1 MPPEQLNYSAV
12 GAIGKKPIIGIL
24 GGIGSGKSTVA
35 AEFAKL
41 GCKVIDADKI
51 AHELLLYKTAVKEKV
66 VGLFGQAILN
76 SAGKIDREKLAEV
89 VFADTPSRC
98 SMPDA
103 RYSSRINPPTAGLN
117 QNPALL
123 GQESRTENQ
132 ESRTENQES
141 RTENQESRIENRVS
155 RIEML
160 NEIIHP
166 LVLQR
171 AEELIEQYNRQN
183 QVKAIVLDM
192 PLLVEVGWDQRC
204 DKLIFVDCEQK
215 LRLDRA
221 KKLGFDKNQVE
232 IRENF
237 QISLDNKA
245 NLADN
250 TIENNSDFSVLAKQV
265 VNIFSYIMYNG

>member
-1 MPPEQLNYSAV
+1 MPPERLNCSAV
-12 GAIGKKPIIGIL
+12 SATRKKPIIGIL

-51 AHELLLYKTAVKEKV
+51 AHELLDADTHASDRREPTVKEKIIAS
-66 VGLFGQAILN
+66 FGRSILD
-76 SAGKIDREKLAEV
+76 SAGKIDRERLAEV
-89 VFADTPSRC
+89 VFTDVDKLSPASLGSDQ
-98 SMPDA
+98 
-103 RYSSRINPPTAGLN
+103 NPPLAGLN
-117 QNPALL
+117 
-123 GQESRTENQ
+123 R
-132 ESRTENQES
+132 
-141 RTENQESRIENRVS
+141 
-155 RIEML
+155 
-160 NEIIHP
+160 IIHP

-171 AEELIEQYNRQN
+171 AEQLIEQYNRQK

-192 PLLVEVGWDQRC
+192 PLLVEVGWDKRC

-221 KKLGFDKNQVE
+221 KKLGFEKNQVK

-250 TIENNSDFSVLAKQV
+250 TINNNSDFSALARQV
-265 VNIFSYIMYNG
+265 ADIFSYIVYNG